1 MTIYNIYVT
10 YKLQTNTKNKY
21 VLNEQLTI
29 LKINLCLNKVFNSQS
44 SLFSI
49 ETCKILLKVV

>member
-10 YKLQTNTKNKY
+10 YKLQTNTNNKY